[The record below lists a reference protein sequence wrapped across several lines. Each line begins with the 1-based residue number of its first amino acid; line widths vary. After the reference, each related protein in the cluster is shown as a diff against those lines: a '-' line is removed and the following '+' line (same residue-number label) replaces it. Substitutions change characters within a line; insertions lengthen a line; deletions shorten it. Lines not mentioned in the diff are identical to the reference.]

1 MCFLDHGISVH
12 NATKDDVLIQV
23 IKESLYYRVKP
34 SIDQFIAGM
43 DSVGQFFTDYLKK
56 WPQVFLPLFVDT
68 GEQLTVNKFRGH
80 YAVIWSG
87 EGSNRRSEEQDTIYC
102 FDQYLVK
109 AETGTVPSLA
119 EMLMF
124 ITGSDRVPPN
134 GFHKMIKIKFC

>member
-1 MCFLDHGISVH
+1 
-12 NATKDDVLIQV
+12 
-23 IKESLYYRVKP
+23 
-34 SIDQFIAGM
+34 M

-109 AETGTVPSLA
+109 VSLLLHA
-119 EMLMF
+119 IVTKEIMYSIHMF
-124 ITGSDRVPPN
+124 EVDHSKKG
-134 GFHKMIKIKFC
+134 

>member
-1 MCFLDHGISVH
+1 MSACF
-12 NATKDDVLIQV
+12 T
-23 IKESLYYRVKP
+23 YRVKP

-109 AETGTVPSLA
+109 VSLLLHA
-119 EMLMF
+119 IVTKEIMYSIHMF
-124 ITGSDRVPPN
+124 EVDHSKKG
-134 GFHKMIKIKFC
+134 